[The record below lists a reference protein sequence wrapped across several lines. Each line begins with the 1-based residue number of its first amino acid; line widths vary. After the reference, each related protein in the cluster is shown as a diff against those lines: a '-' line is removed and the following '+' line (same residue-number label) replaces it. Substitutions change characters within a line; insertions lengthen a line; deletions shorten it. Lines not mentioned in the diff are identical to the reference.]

1 MTGPRKKRLGEV
13 LRERKRV
20 SFEALEAA
28 LDDQQ
33 KGAGLLGELLI
44 QREAC
49 SKDDI
54 VSALEEITHF
64 RYVDARFATVERELI
79 KLLPQSAAERYCVLP
94 LVREGKRIVA
104 VMAEPQNLHQLDELR
119 FMTGMDI
126 IPRLGFK
133 GEIAEAI
140 KKCYG
145 EDAAETAAA
154 TPPLPFID
162 QEIGRAHV

>member
-54 VSALEEITHF
+54 VSALEEVTHF

-79 KLLPQSAAERYCVLP
+79 KLLPRSAAERYCVLP
-94 LVREGKRIVA
+94 LAREGKRIIA
-104 VMAEPQNLHQLDELR
+104 VMSEPQNLHQLDELR

-126 IPRLGFK
+126 IPRFGFK
-133 GEIAEAI
+133 SEIAEAI

-145 EDAAETAAA
+145 EEDRKSTRLNSSHR
-154 TPPLPFID
+154 T
-162 QEIGRAHV
+162 

>member
-1 MTGPRKKRLGEV
+1 MAGSKKKRLGEV

-33 KGAGLLGELLI
+33 KGAGLLGELLV
-44 QREAC
+44 QRNAC
-49 SKDDI
+49 SKDDV

-64 RYVDARFATVERELI
+64 RYVDARFATVEREVI

-104 VMAEPQNLHQLDELR
+104 PEGLDSLNELAEMP
-119 FMTGMDI
+119 
-126 IPRLGFK
+126 IPR
-133 GEIAEAI
+133 ADPNAPQM
-140 KKCYG
+140 
-145 EDAAETAAA
+145 
-154 TPPLPFID
+154 PPGVCNDRPPMI
-162 QEIGRAHV
+162 QSSGG